1 MLSKYKKYID
11 RSFAPVY
18 FHFTSKTVIG
28 PKYSLDKSIQE
39 IFDRIDNWIS
49 GGSGWTIASID
60 TEYVNICTDSPLSGS
75 PYIELPDNLR
85 N

>member
-1 MLSKYKKYID
+1 M
-11 RSFAPVY
+11 
-18 FHFTSKTVIG
+18 IG

-49 GGSGWTIASID
+49 GASGWTIASID

-75 PYIELPDNLR
+75 PYTELPDNLR

>member
-1 MLSKYKKYID
+1 M
-11 RSFAPVY
+11 
-18 FHFTSKTVIG
+18 IG

-49 GGSGWTIASID
+49 GASGWTIASID